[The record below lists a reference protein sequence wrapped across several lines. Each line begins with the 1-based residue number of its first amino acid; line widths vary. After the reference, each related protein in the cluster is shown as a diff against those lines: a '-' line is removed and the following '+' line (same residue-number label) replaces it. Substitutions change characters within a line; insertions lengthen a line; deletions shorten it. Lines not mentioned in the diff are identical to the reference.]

1 MSLVR
6 PLIVMGFSS
15 PLIKMVVQ
23 KSGLCKAAISTRSD
37 PIQTAIWTPGVRN
50 PNSFCIDLVEQMR
63 KTSQRQRITL
73 GSQPRDYAVGA
84 KRYIGV
90 VAEFLALV
98 DVRDVNFDDR
108 RFEGI
113 QRVEDRNRRMRECG
127 RIDHDATCNFPCL
140 VNPVDDLVFTV
151 RLVKAKVKS
160 KLSGDLAAIGLDSGK
175 SFVTV
180 DVGLAF
186 AEQIQVGTVQ
196 HVDDTVHVGLR
207 DQSCLMGQQRD
218 KIVNF
223 SKRRNCADRSHTNV
237 DDLSLQQPQ
246 FLEYRGGLLDRVV
259 GGRHAAIDRLLQQ
272 YFLDIVGRE
281 AALGKGCADVKAE
294 LVPLSE
300 RDHSPDHQHTPGAMI
315 EMRPGPDF
323 APGMA
328 RDQIDEIGV
337 ERILARDRFID
348 PGVAQHLAALSHTV
362 VAAFSVIHGWPRI
375 QCSVRKPITASVK
388 ACGCSTLEI
397 CAASRIVREALGI
410 WLRMN
415 SPAATG
421 VAVS

>member
-1 MSLVR
+1 
-6 PLIVMGFSS
+6 MG
-15 PLIKMVVQ
+15 
-23 KSGLCKAAISTRSD
+23 
-37 PIQTAIWTPGVRN
+37 
-50 PNSFCIDLVEQMR
+50 
-63 KTSQRQRITL
+63 
-73 GSQPRDYAVGA
+73 
-84 KRYIGV
+84 
-90 VAEFLALV
+90 
-98 DVRDVNFDDR
+98 
-108 RFEGI
+108 
-113 QRVEDRNRRMRECG
+113 ECG

-175 SFVTV
+175 CFVTV

-207 DQSCLMGQQRD
+207 DQSCLMGSSETKLSISRSD
-218 KIVNF
+218 GTARI
-223 SKRRNCADRSHTNV
+223 DRNV

-246 FLEYRGGLLDRVV
+246 FLEYRGCLLDRVV

-348 PGVAQHLAALSHTV
+348 PGVAQYLAALSHTV
-362 VAAFSVIHGWPRI
+362 VAAFWVIHGWPRI
-375 QCSVRKPITASVK
+375 QCCVRKPITASVK